1 MHVGLPMVANNL
13 VESSAGEQ
21 KLCSAIVEF
30 PLSELLPPESSPRT
44 AGENAAHIRMLAESS
59 TAFPPIVVHRGTT
72 QVIDGVHRLRAAQLR
87 GDSTISAVLF
97 DGSITEAFV
106 LAVKLNAA
114 HGLPLSLSDRKAAA
128 RRILMAYPQWSDRAI
143 AAVAGISPK
152 TVGVIRARSAEE
164 IPQPTGRIARNG
176 VLHRTDVSAGRQR
189 AAELFTADPNRS
201 ARAVALAAGIS
212 LTTAK
217 EVRKELRGGSDPL
230 PARWAGADPAAGPAS
245 GDEPEAR
252 AEADF
257 GAGWAVTAEVLQQ
270 LRRDPSLRFTDAGR
284 KLLRCLETPF
294 DNGADW
300 GSVVHNIPSHCA
312 PNIAKLARQR
322 SQDWQQLALMLD
334 QRSEIG

>member
-1 MHVGLPMVANNL
+1 MHVGLPMVANNF

-21 KLCSAIVEF
+21 QLCSAIVEF

-152 TVGVIRARSAEE
+152 TVGVIRSPGGGGGNSAPPPPAPRPGGAR
-164 IPQPTGRIARNG
+164 PPRFRGRPPRRP
-176 VLHRTDVSAGRQR
+176 VLINTH
-189 AAELFTADPNRS
+189 P
-201 ARAVALAAGIS
+201 
-212 LTTAK
+212 
-217 EVRKELRGGSDPL
+217 
-230 PARWAGADPAAGPAS
+230 
-245 GDEPEAR
+245 
-252 AEADF
+252 
-257 GAGWAVTAEVLQQ
+257 
-270 LRRDPSLRFTDAGR
+270 
-284 KLLRCLETPF
+284 
-294 DNGADW
+294 
-300 GSVVHNIPSHCA
+300 
-312 PNIAKLARQR
+312 
-322 SQDWQQLALMLD
+322 
-334 QRSEIG
+334 

>member
-1 MHVGLPMVANNL
+1 MVANNL

-21 KLCSAIVEF
+21 QLCSAIVEF

-59 TAFPPIVVHRGTT
+59 TAFPPIVVHRRTT

-87 GDSTISAVLF
+87 GDRTISAVLF

-128 RRILMAYPQWSDRAI
+128 LRILMAYPQWSDRAI

-152 TVGVIRARSAEE
+152 TVGVIRSRSAEE

-176 VLHRTDVSAGRQR
+176 VLHRTDISAGRRR

-201 ARAVALAAGIS
+201 ARAVAVAAGIS

-217 EVRKELRGGSDPL
+217 EVRKELRGGSDPR
-230 PARWAGADPAAGPAS
+230 PARWAGADAGRAS
-245 GDEPEAR
+245 GDEPEAG

-257 GAGWAVTAEVLQQ
+257 GARWALTAAVLQQ

-294 DNGADW
+294 DNGDDW

-322 SQDWQQLALMLD
+322 SQDWQQLALLLD
-334 QRSEIG
+334 QRSETG

>member
-152 TVGVIRARSAEE
+152 TVGVIRARGGGGVFRSGGGGGGLAYRQVRARVHAHQPHHPPPRADEDDDIGVPVAGPVQRCPGGVGAQQRHACGPFASAV
-164 IPQPTGRIARNG
+164 PAMCQPTL
-176 VLHRTDVSAGRQR
+176 VTDGSR
-189 AAELFTADPNRS
+189 LSLLTADSICRS
-201 ARAVALAAGIS
+201 SR
-212 LTTAK
+212 
-217 EVRKELRGGSDPL
+217 
-230 PARWAGADPAAGPAS
+230 
-245 GDEPEAR
+245 
-252 AEADF
+252 
-257 GAGWAVTAEVLQQ
+257 
-270 LRRDPSLRFTDAGR
+270 
-284 KLLRCLETPF
+284 
-294 DNGADW
+294 
-300 GSVVHNIPSHCA
+300 
-312 PNIAKLARQR
+312 
-322 SQDWQQLALMLD
+322 
-334 QRSEIG
+334 